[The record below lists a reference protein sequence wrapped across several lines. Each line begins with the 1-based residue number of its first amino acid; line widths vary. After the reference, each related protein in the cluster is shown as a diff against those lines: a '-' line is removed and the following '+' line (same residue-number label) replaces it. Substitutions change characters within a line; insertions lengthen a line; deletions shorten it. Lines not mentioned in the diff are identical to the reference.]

1 MFIGVTVKTVESE
14 MPLQV
19 AVIVVVPAAN
29 EVANPIE
36 PAVLTIVAIDC
47 DDEVQLATFVN
58 IRVVLSENVPVAMN
72 CCVAP
77 RAMFGLAGVTVMEE
91 SVAEVTL
98 RVAELDIMLPD
109 EAVIVVLP
117 VATAVAN
124 PVLSIVATAVV

>member
-1 MFIGVTVKTVESE
+1 
-14 MPLQV
+14 
-19 AVIVVVPAAN
+19 
-29 EVANPIE
+29 
-36 PAVLTIVAIDC
+36 
-47 DDEVQLATFVN
+47 
-58 IRVVLSENVPVAMN
+58 
-72 CCVAP
+72 
-77 RAMFGLAGVTVMEE
+77 MFGLAGVTVMEE